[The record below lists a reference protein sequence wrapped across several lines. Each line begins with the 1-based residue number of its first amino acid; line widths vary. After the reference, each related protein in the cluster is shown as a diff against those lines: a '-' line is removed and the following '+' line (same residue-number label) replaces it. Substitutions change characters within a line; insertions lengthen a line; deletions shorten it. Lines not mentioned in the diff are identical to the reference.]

1 MRDTLEKLNKQ
12 IHNNEDAQLAKKY
25 FNDNIDPLIE
35 LIKRKE
41 PKQDEGLNKTTK
53 SWERLRDPSNKHS
66 NFDLKNLANNVNNLI
81 EDQHVINEKTNELND
96 KINKYRDMINNIP
109 DKNSTKYND
118 EVLRLKKVDNELETV
133 ENIAKEEQEKLDK
146 LKNRLNNVQ
155 AAHTAQNYYND
166 FLKPDCAIFSTVSNS
181 LSTFFNLNTSSLY
194 LVEFLSGILFIIS
207 LYLFILSF
215 NSFVFS
221 FITCWSSI
229 KLLTLF
235 ARFFRSKFECLLLG
249 SLNLSHHLVVLF
261 KPSSCLVS
269 FLLINSIN
277 GSILSLKYFFAN

>member
-166 FLKPDCAIFSTVSNS
+166 FLKPDLEELHNKMMKQDDTIKNTFKEIEKTDKCADIEDRKKLFDDLKN
-181 LSTFFNLNTSSLY
+181 LIKDLNTEQDKIGDKLNNISD
-194 LVEFLSGILFIIS
+194 LS
-207 LYLFILSF
+207 
-215 NSFVFS
+215 
-221 FITCWSSI
+221 
-229 KLLTLF
+229 K
-235 ARFFRSKFECLLLG
+235 E
-249 SLNLSHHLVVLF
+249 
-261 KPSSCLVS
+261 
-269 FLLINSIN
+269 
-277 GSILSLKYFFAN
+277 